1 MKIDRLQIL
10 WNDPTLPLPSSN
22 VEESGKNLDTLY
34 IDIKNDD
41 LSFVNVYGGE
51 YSTDCECCGN
61 IDISYYGIQLD
72 DISIELSAKTALELC
87 KKLKEH
93 LETNG
98 HKI

>member
-10 WNDPTLPLPSSN
+10 WNDSSLPSPTSN
-22 VEESGKNLDTLY
+22 VEESGKTLDTLH
-34 IDIKNDD
+34 IDIQHNDC
-41 LSFVNVYGGE
+41 SFVSTYGGE
-51 YSTDCECCGN
+51 HSTNCECCGN